1 MVLGMRSEICA
12 ELFGP
17 HCQQKCLCDM
27 DVFSFFRQRCQNYA
41 LLLLFYIL
49 DHENP
54 IYSYEIESVIRRYKS
69 IIDNT
74 Y

>member
-1 MVLGMRSEICA
+1 
-12 ELFGP
+12 
-17 HCQQKCLCDM
+17 M